1 MGYDISASIM
11 AERCT
16 SMALSMW
23 HSRRVFFHQTI
34 AFLCLTIAFALFI
47 PSIGEATPKDKERW
61 DHKYGTEEY
70 IFGKAPIAF
79 LQEHLHL
86 LPKGKTLDI
95 AMGEGRNG
103 VFLATKGFEV
113 TGIDI
118 SEKGLNKA
126 QALARAHGV
135 TIETKVVDLE
145 TYQLPAETYDVIIC
159 TYYLQRDLFPQIIQA
174 LKPGGIVIVETYTLD
189 HLKYRNQFPKQFLL
203 TPNELLHHFADF
215 TVLRYQ
221 TQDDGQSAYASIL
234 AQKP

>member
-1 MGYDISASIM
+1 MISLPPIM
-11 AERCT
+11 AERYT
-16 SMALSMW
+16 SMALSIW

-34 AFLCLTIAFALFI
+34 AFLCLTTAFALFI
-47 PSIGEATPKDKERW
+47 ASIGEAAPKDKERW

-70 IFGKAPIAF
+70 IFGKAPIVF

-126 QALARAHGV
+126 QALAKAQGV

-145 TYQLPAETYDVIIC
+145 TYQLPAKTYDVIIC

-174 LKPGGIVIVETYTLD
+174 LKPGGMVIVETYTLD
-189 HLKYRNQFPKQFLL
+189 HLKYHSRFPKQFLL
-203 TPNELLHHFADF
+203 TPNELLHHFTDLSI
-215 TVLRYQ
+215 LRYQ
-221 TQDDGQSAYASIL
+221 TPDDGQTAYASIL
-234 AQKP
+234 SQKP